1 MEWTQYKT
9 TFQGKMVGKALGVKT
24 VQYKVY
30 K

>member
-24 VQYKVY
+24 VQYKSL
-30 K
+30 